1 MAEKIIKT
9 RILLKIDTYEN
20 WMKSSLI
27 LKKGEVAICEV
38 PTGDTSGS
46 SNYLPANLIKIG
58 DGAHTFSE
66 LKWLQGVAADV
77 PSWAKQAE
85 PSIPAANITGLA
97 DYIAGEIQDTD
108 TQYTIIKGDNDY
120 TYKLMSRA
128 KGAEN
133 FTTEVATLTIPDKT
147 ADINALK
154 TLVGDT
160 AVATQ
165 ISNAIAALK
174 LADNYEIKGSAE
186 AVKVALLGDAA
197 TEYNTLGKL
206 EDAVIAAQTS
216 ADEKTTMAAVEA
228 KDYATKTEA
237 QGYATAVV
245 GVAADT
251 ADKDTVKGAKKY
263 ADNLNT
269 AMDTRVDALEAAI
282 GEGGSVADTIATEIG
297 KLDVPEVA
305 VGTGEIIE
313 KISETDGKI
322 AVSKRALVAGDI
334 PDLAITQ
341 ITGLQTTLD
350 GKQDE
355 LGFEG
360 DYDKTSNK
368 VTTKSYVDSVIAGLN
383 GAMHF
388 KGAVTGA
395 TFEEAIAGKTYES
408 GDVVLYGYEERVYD
422 GTEWHIL
429 GNETIYQLKT
439 DATSDKEA
447 LQAAI
452 ALKQDELGFDGV
464 YNKETNKVATKKTVT
479 DAITGLN
486 VDEVAAKTG
495 EIISS
500 ISETEG
506 KVSVKTRELVA
517 ADIPEL
523 AVAKITGLQTKLD
536 EIATKQDSLSFD
548 GSYNSETNKVATQ
561 TTVSDAISSL
571 KTAMANQ
578 DDVVANQF
586 VTSAKQENGKVT
598 VTRRAVT
605 TDDIAQ
611 GTLTLIFDCGNSV
624 E

>member
-1 MAEKIIKT
+1 MAEKVIKT

-46 SNYLPANLIKIG
+46 SNYLPASLIKIG

-77 PSWAKQAE
+77 PSWAKQAV
-85 PSIPAANITGLA
+85 PSIPATNITGLS

-147 ADINALK
+147 TDINALK
-154 TLVGDT
+154 ALVGDV

-165 ISNAIAALK
+165 ISNAIDALK
-174 LADNYEIKGSAE
+174 LSETYEVKGA
-186 AVKVALLGDAA
+186 AATVKTELLGDAA

-228 KDYATKTEA
+228 KNYATKTEA

-245 GVAADT
+245 GTDT
-251 ADKDTVKGAKKY
+251 DDADKDTVKGAKKY
-263 ADNLNT
+263 ADGLNT

-282 GEGGSVADTIATEIG
+282 GEGGSVADAITAEIG

-341 ITGLQTTLD
+341 ITNLQDTLD
-350 GKQDE
+350 GKQATIAWQSDNYDASTNKAITKSDLDAAVAGLAGAVHFIGVKESLPASGNNGDIVIVGNKEYVYSTSDNNWHE
-355 LGFEG
+355 LGDETIYAVKG
-360 DYDKTSNK
+360 EI
-368 VTTKSYVDSVIAGLN
+368 VDANIKADAAIAQSKIAGLTDALAAKAN
-383 GAMHF
+383 TADLGTMASETAANYI
-388 KGAVTGA
+388 KKTEAVGYDDILTATTAGA
-395 TFEEAIAGKTYES
+395 TYE
-408 GDVVLYGYEERVYD
+408 
-422 GTEWHIL
+422 T
-429 GNETIYQLKT
+429 KT
-439 DATSDKEA
+439 DASGKLTAAKEYTNT
-447 LQAAI
+447 
-452 ALKQDELGFDGV
+452 ELGKLV
-464 YNKETNKVATKKTVT
+464 LT
-479 DAITGLN
+479 
-486 VDEVAAKTG
+486 EVSAG
-495 EIISS
+495 EGQIIDK
-500 ISETEG
+500 ISQANG
-506 KVSVKTRELVA
+506 KVSASTRAIVA
-517 ADIPEL
+517 ADIPAL
-523 AVAKITGLQTKLD
+523 AIDKITGLQAALD
-536 EIATKQDSLSFD
+536 AKAADGDLARIAKT
-548 GSYNSETNKVATQ
+548 GSVMDLVQNTG
-561 TTVSDAISSL
+561 
-571 KTAMANQ
+571 
-578 DDVVANQF
+578 DV
-586 VTSAKQENGKVT
+586 
-598 VTRRAVT
+598 
-605 TDDIAQ
+605 
-611 GTLTLIFDCGNSV
+611 LIFDCGNST
-624 E
+624 EG

>member
-1 MAEKIIKT
+1 MAEKVIKT

-46 SNYLPANLIKIG
+46 SNYLPASLIKIG

-77 PSWAKQAE
+77 PSWAKQAV
-85 PSIPAANITGLA
+85 PSIPATNITGLS

-154 TLVGDT
+154 TLVGDV

-165 ISNAIAALK
+165 ISNAIDALK
-174 LADNYEIKGSAE
+174 LSETYEVKGA
-186 AVKVALLGDAA
+186 AATVKTELLGDAA

-206 EDAVIAAQTS
+206 EDAVIAAQAS

-228 KDYATKTEA
+228 KNYATKTEA

-245 GVAADT
+245 GTDT
-251 ADKDTVKGAKKY
+251 DNADKDTVKGAKKY
-263 ADNLNT
+263 ADGLNT

-334 PDLAITQ
+334 PNLAITQ
-341 ITGLQTTLD
+341 ITNLQDALD
-350 GKQDE
+350 GKQATIAWQSDNYDASTNKAITKSDLDAAVAGLAGAVHFIGVKESLPASGNNGDIVIVGNKEYVYSTSDNNWHE
-355 LGFEG
+355 LGDETIYAVKG
-360 DYDKTSNK
+360 EI
-368 VTTKSYVDSVIAGLN
+368 VDANIKADAAIAQSKIAGLTDALAAKAN
-383 GAMHF
+383 TADLGTMASETAANYI
-388 KGAVTGA
+388 KKTEAVGYDDILTA
-395 TFEEAIAGKTYES
+395 TAAGTTYE
-408 GDVVLYGYEERVYD
+408 
-422 GTEWHIL
+422 T
-429 GNETIYQLKT
+429 KT
-439 DATSDKEA
+439 DASGKLAAAKEYTNT
-447 LQAAI
+447 
-452 ALKQDELGFDGV
+452 ELGKLV
-464 YNKETNKVATKKTVT
+464 LT
-479 DAITGLN
+479 
-486 VDEVAAKTG
+486 EVSAG
-495 EIISS
+495 EGQIIDK
-500 ISETEG
+500 ISQANG
-506 KVSVKTRELVA
+506 KVSASTRAIVA
-517 ADIPEL
+517 ADIPAL
-523 AVAKITGLQTKLD
+523 AIDKITGLQTALD
-536 EIATKQDSLSFD
+536 AKAADSDLARIAKT
-548 GSYNSETNKVATQ
+548 GSVMDLVQNTG
-561 TTVSDAISSL
+561 
-571 KTAMANQ
+571 
-578 DDVVANQF
+578 DV
-586 VTSAKQENGKVT
+586 
-598 VTRRAVT
+598 
-605 TDDIAQ
+605 
-611 GTLTLIFDCGNSV
+611 LIFDCGNST
-624 E
+624 EG